1 MRRASATAV
10 SATTQSTVN
19 LRDQR
24 PLGRTAFLRGVAA
37 SKSVR
42 ESGKSSR
49 IFRQYLF
56 ISLNSE
62 SRKRMSNKILV
73 FCSVPT
79 SECAS
84 LIANTVVQ
92 EELAACVTVL
102 PGLSSVYRWRGE
114 VESATEQLLLI
125 KTSEPLFDKLRARIL
140 SLHPYE
146 VPEVIATPITAGH
159 APYLEWIDQSTL
171 GL

>member
-1 MRRASATAV
+1 
-10 SATTQSTVN
+10 
-19 LRDQR
+19 
-24 PLGRTAFLRGVAA
+24 
-37 SKSVR
+37 
-42 ESGKSSR
+42 
-49 IFRQYLF
+49 
-56 ISLNSE
+56 
-62 SRKRMSNKILV
+62 MSNKILV